1 MSAMKWIKL
10 STALFEDEKMLLLE
24 QQENGHALQLLW
36 VKLLCLAGKQGR
48 EGKIFLTEGIPYTP
62 HMLATILRLEQPLL
76 ERGLEALRRFGMVG
90 LENGTITITNWSR
103 YQSMTAQEKKRAYDR
118 EYQQRRRSEQG
129 YGCYR
134 NVPLTDEQ
142 DAELKAEFPAD
153 FAQRLDRLSEYMR
166 QSGKSY
172 ADPLAVIRKWA
183 KEDEKTP
190 KKKRSFLE
198 LAEELL

>member
-24 QQENGHALQLLW
+24 QLENGQTLQLLW

-48 EGKIFLTEGIPYTP
+48 EGKILLTEDVPYTP
-62 HMLATILRLEQPLL
+62 QMLSTILRLEQPLL
-76 ERGLEALRRFGMVG
+76 ERGLELLQRFGMVG
-90 LENGTITITNWSR
+90 LENGIITITNWTR
-103 YQSMTAQEKKRAYDR
+103 YQSMTAYEKKLSYDR
-118 EYQQRRRSEQG
+118 EYHQRRRAEEG

-134 NVPLTDEQ
+134 NVALTDEQ
-142 DAELKAEFPAD
+142 YTALKAEFPAD
-153 FAQRLDRLSEYMR
+153 FQQRLDRLSEYMR
-166 QSGKSY
+166 QSGKTY

-183 KEDEKTP
+183 QEDVKKP

-198 LAEELL
+198 LAREGL